1 MGTRQVPLVRKDRS
15 KRSAERGQR
24 FYDTFAIVLIA
35 LGALSLISLLLR
47 ETGFLGRALQDVLRL
62 LFGVGAYL
70 IPLVCWTMASIMLLG
85 AKRFSMPSVI
95 AGALLVF
102 LSVISWSAHPFP
114 GTNNWFEPNT
124 LKAGGGY
131 LGSAIGFM
139 LNQALGSGTPIV
151 IAAMFIIGLI
161 LIVDVPLVDLI
172 RYAWHAWTIGSN
184 ASRKG
189 AVAVGKAGAAIAD
202 KVKTIPRD
210 RAIVGFPIDNDDDE
224 PPKDR
229 KADIIHRAFSKQKAE
244 EDQADTNQASHP
256 QGTLPNGD
264 YNLPPITL
272 LKEPLPPPK
281 RIQAEINSKIEV
293 LERTLD
299 EFGIGANVSE
309 IAHGPTVTR
318 YEIQLAPGI
327 KVSKIVSLA
336 DNLAMALAAID
347 VRVEA
352 PIPGKSAIG
361 VEVPNDN
368 PAIVTLRECIDSP
381 SFWNAPSRLT
391 IVLGKDVSNTTRYA
405 DLTKMPHLL
414 IGGATNSGKS
424 VGLSTIISSLIY
436 RNTPKDLRMVLIDP
450 KRVELSLFEG
460 IPHLMC
466 PVVKSAKVVP
476 GILRSVVK
484 EMDKRYDTL
493 ARAGARNI
501 DSFNEKV
508 SDNEKLPY
516 IVVVIDELADLMMQS
531 AAEVETTIC
540 RIAQLARA
548 TGIHLIIA
556 TQRPSVD
563 VITGTIKANI
573 SSRIAFAV
581 ASQVDSRTILDMSG
595 ADRLI
600 GRGDMLFMPID
611 AAKPL
616 RIQGCY
622 VSDTEINA
630 LVEFWKEQETPV
642 YTLTATETNNEREDV
657 VDEEEDEIYPQA
669 IRLVVSNGQASTS
682 MLQRRFR
689 IGYGRAARLLDIME
703 RRGIVGPLDGPRP
716 REILISRMEAEEIL
730 SGRGSYGDTN

>member
-1 MGTRQVPLVRKDRS
+1 
-15 KRSAERGQR
+15 
-24 FYDTFAIVLIA
+24 
-35 LGALSLISLLLR
+35 
-47 ETGFLGRALQDVLRL
+47 
-62 LFGVGAYL
+62 
-70 IPLVCWTMASIMLLG
+70 
-85 AKRFSMPSVI
+85 
-95 AGALLVF
+95 
-102 LSVISWSAHPFP
+102 
-114 GTNNWFEPNT
+114 
-124 LKAGGGY
+124 
-131 LGSAIGFM
+131 
-139 LNQALGSGTPIV
+139 
-151 IAAMFIIGLI
+151 
-161 LIVDVPLVDLI
+161 
-172 RYAWHAWTIGSN
+172 
-184 ASRKG
+184 
-189 AVAVGKAGAAIAD
+189 
-202 KVKTIPRD
+202 
-210 RAIVGFPIDNDDDE
+210 
-224 PPKDR
+224 
-229 KADIIHRAFSKQKAE
+229 
-244 EDQADTNQASHP
+244 
-256 QGTLPNGD
+256 
-264 YNLPPITL
+264 
-272 LKEPLPPPK
+272 
-281 RIQAEINSKIEV
+281 
-293 LERTLD
+293 
-299 EFGIGANVSE
+299 
-309 IAHGPTVTR
+309 
-318 YEIQLAPGI
+318 
-327 KVSKIVSLA
+327 
-336 DNLAMALAAID
+336 
-347 VRVEA
+347 
-352 PIPGKSAIG
+352 
-361 VEVPNDN
+361 
-368 PAIVTLRECIDSP
+368 
-381 SFWNAPSRLT
+381 
-391 IVLGKDVSNTTRYA
+391 
-405 DLTKMPHLL
+405 
-414 IGGATNSGKS
+414 
-424 VGLSTIISSLIY
+424 
-436 RNTPKDLRMVLIDP
+436 
-450 KRVELSLFEG
+450 VELSLFEG